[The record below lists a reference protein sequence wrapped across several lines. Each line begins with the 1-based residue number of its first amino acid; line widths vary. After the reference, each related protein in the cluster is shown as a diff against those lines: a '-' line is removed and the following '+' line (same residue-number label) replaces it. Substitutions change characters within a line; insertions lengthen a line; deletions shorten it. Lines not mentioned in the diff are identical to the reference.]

1 MKPWEIYLF
10 PFEEEKPHPV
20 VILSNMERCENA
32 DLDYVNGLLCT
43 SARLQRLPKKNEI
56 ILDESDGL
64 NWKTAV
70 RCDFI
75 YALPKADFQERRG
88 EVSSVRRREIARKIA
103 ECLRLPL

>member
-20 VILSNMERCENA
+20 VILSNMERCENV